1 MLDAARS
8 GALEECSIR
17 RLGGVLDPA
26 LWRSAKGS
34 KADVLNA
41 PHGGAKGLKAKAAT
55 P

>member
-1 MLDAARS
+1 MR
-8 GALEECSIR
+8 
-17 RLGGVLDPA
+17 LDPA
-26 LWRSAKGS
+26 LWRSARSGALGECLIRRFGGVPRGS